1 MAQERKDL
9 EISRLYLNVAIECFN
24 KAALEEH
31 ADGAEVFRR
40 MGRCYISEAELYSAT
55 LQQKLARR
63 LALPQLWRRI
73 DASSR
78 AHGRS
83 IVSRRQLARGGEG
96 SNPAAGAVA
105 RPMMLSPEQRRALAM
120 LATGGRNGE
129 TQPFLVAHGFG
140 GAMITG
146 LVNRSLLIRTL
157 EKIRAGGK
165 MIEVAKVRITAAGR
179 EVLGESGESFR

>member
-1 MAQERKDL
+1 MAQERNDL
-9 EISRLYLNVAIECFN
+9 EISRLYLNVAVECFN

-40 MGRCYISEAELYSAT
+40 MGRRYISEAELYSAT
-55 LQQKLARR
+55 LQQKSAKR

-83 IVSRRQLARGGEG
+83 VVSRRRLARGGEG
-96 SNPAAGAVA
+96 SNPTAGSVA
-105 RPMMLSPEQRRALAM
+105 RPKMLSPEQRRALAM
-120 LATGGRNGE
+120 LATAGRNGE

-140 GAMITG
+140 CAMITG
-146 LVNRSLLIRTL
+146 LVNRGLSITTL

-165 MIEVAKVRITAAGR
+165 MIEVVKVRITAAGR
-179 EVLGESGESFR
+179 EALAIED

>member
-1 MAQERKDL
+1 MAQERNDL
-9 EISRLYLNVAIECFN
+9 EFSRLYLNVAIECFN
-24 KAALEEH
+24 KAALEER

-40 MGRCYISEAELYSAT
+40 MGRRYISEAELYDVT
-55 LQQKLARR
+55 LQLAGR

-83 IVSRRQLARGGEG
+83 IVSRRQLAQAGG
-96 SNPAAGAVA
+96 SNAAAGAVV

-120 LATGGRNGE
+120 LATGGHNGE

-140 GAMITG
+140 GAMITE
-146 LVNRSLLIRTL
+146 LVNRSMLIMTL

-165 MIEVAKVRITAAGR
+165 MIEVAKVRITEAGR
-179 EVLGESGESFR
+179 EALGAG

>member
-1 MAQERKDL
+1 MAQESKDL

-31 ADGAEVFRR
+31 ADGAEIFRR
-40 MGRCYISEAELYSAT
+40 MGRRYISEAELCNAT
-55 LQQKLARR
+55 LQQKSAGR

-83 IVSRRQLARGGEG
+83 TVSRRQLARAGG
-96 SNPAAGAVA
+96 SNAAAGAVA

-120 LATGGRNGE
+120 LAPGGRNGE

-140 GAMITG
+140 GAMMTG
-146 LVNRSLLIRTL
+146 LVNRGLSIMTL

-165 MIEVAKVRITAAGR
+165 MIEVVKVRITGAGR
-179 EVLGESGESFR
+179 EALAAEG

>member
-1 MAQERKDL
+1 MAQERNDL
-9 EISRLYLNVAIECFN
+9 EISRLYLNVAVECFN

-31 ADGAEVFRR
+31 ADGAEIFRR
-40 MGRCYISEAELYSAT
+40 MGRRYISEAELYDAT
-55 LQQKLARR
+55 LQQKFPGR
-63 LALPQLWRRI
+63 LALPQLWRHI

-83 IVSRRQLARGGEG
+83 IVSSRQLALSGGG

-105 RPMMLSPEQRRALAM
+105 RPIMLSLEQRRALAM
-120 LATGGRNGE
+120 LATSGHGA

-146 LVNRSLLIRTL
+146 LVNRGLSIMTL

-165 MIEVAKVRITAAGR
+165 MIEVVKVRITAAGR
-179 EVLGESGESFR
+179 EALAVED

>member
-1 MAQERKDL
+1 MAQERNDL
-9 EISRLYLNVAIECFN
+9 EISRLYLDIAVECFN

-40 MGRCYISEAELYSAT
+40 MGRRYISEAELYDAT
-55 LQQKLARR
+55 LQQKLAGR
-63 LALPQLWRRI
+63 LALPQLWRHI

-83 IVSRRQLARGGEG
+83 IVSSCQLALSGGG
-96 SNPAAGAVA
+96 SDPRAGAVA
-105 RPMMLSPEQRRALAM
+105 RPLMLSLEQRRALAM
-120 LATGGRNGE
+120 LATSGHGA

-146 LVNRSLLIRTL
+146 LVNRGLSIMTL
-157 EKIRAGGK
+157 EKIRGGK
-165 MIEVAKVRITAAGR
+165 IEVVKVRITVAGR
-179 EVLGESGESFR
+179 EALAVED

>member
-1 MAQERKDL
+1 MAQERQDL

-24 KAALEEH
+24 KAAIEEH

-40 MGRCYISEAELYSAT
+40 MGRCYISEAELYDAT
-55 LQQKLARR
+55 LQQR
-63 LALPQLWRRI
+63 LTGRLVLPQLWRRI
-73 DASSR
+73 DAASR
-78 AHGRS
+78 THGRS

-96 SNPAAGAVA
+96 SNPAAGVVA

-120 LATGGRNGE
+120 LATAGSRGE

-146 LVNRSLLIRTL
+146 LVNRGLLIMTL

-165 MIEVAKVRITAAGR
+165 MIEVVKAQITPAGR
-179 EVLGESGESFR
+179 DVLAAED

>member
-1 MAQERKDL
+1 MVQERQDL

-24 KAALEEH
+24 KAAIEEH
-31 ADGAEVFRR
+31 ADSAEVFRR
-40 MGRCYISEAELYSAT
+40 MGRCYISEAELYDAT
-55 LQQKLARR
+55 LQQRLTGR

-83 IVSRRQLARGGEG
+83 IVSR
-96 SNPAAGAVA
+96 PAQAGVVA

-120 LATGGRNGE
+120 LATAGSRGE

-146 LVNRSLLIRTL
+146 LVNRGLSIMTL

-165 MIEVAKVRITAAGR
+165 IIEVVKVRITEAGR
-179 EVLGESGESFR
+179 EALADEG

>member
-1 MAQERKDL
+1 MAQERNDL
-9 EISRLYLNVAIECFN
+9 EISRLYLNLAVECFN

-40 MGRCYISEAELYSAT
+40 MGHRYISEAELYGAT
-55 LQQKLARR
+55 LQQKLAGR
-63 LALPQLWRRI
+63 LALPQLGRRI
-73 DASSR
+73 GASSR

-83 IVSRRQLARGGEG
+83 IVSRRRLARGREG

-105 RPMMLSPEQRRALAM
+105 RPMMLSAEQRRAVAM
-120 LATGGRNGE
+120 LATGGHNGE

-140 GAMITG
+140 GGMITG
-146 LVNRSLLIRTL
+146 LVNRGLSIMTL

-165 MIEVAKVRITAAGR
+165 MIEVVKVRITAAGR
-179 EVLGESGESFR
+179 EALAVED

>member
-1 MAQERKDL
+1 MAQEHNDL
-9 EISRLYLNVAIECFN
+9 EISRLYLNVAIDCFN
-24 KAALEEH
+24 KAAIEEH
-31 ADGAEVFRR
+31 TDGAKVFRR
-40 MGRCYISEAELYSAT
+40 MGRRYISEAELYNAA
-55 LQQKLARR
+55 LQKKLAGR

-83 IVSRRQLARGGEG
+83 IVSRRQLARAGG
-96 SNPAAGAVA
+96 SNAAAGAVA

-120 LATGGRNGE
+120 LATAGSRGE

-146 LVNRSLLIRTL
+146 LVNRGLSIMTL

-165 MIEVAKVRITAAGR
+165 TIEIVKVRITPAGSDALVA
-179 EVLGESGESFR
+179 ED

>member
-1 MAQERKDL
+1 MAQEHNDL
-9 EISRLYLNVAIECFN
+9 EISRLYLNVAIDCFN
-24 KAALEEH
+24 KAAIEEH
-31 ADGAEVFRR
+31 PDGAEVFRR
-40 MGRCYISEAELYSAT
+40 MGRRYISEAELYNAA
-55 LQQKLARR
+55 LQKKLAGR

-83 IVSRRQLARGGEG
+83 IVSRRQLARGGGG
-96 SNPAAGAVA
+96 SNPAAGVVA
-105 RPMMLSPEQRRALAM
+105 RPMMFSPEQRRALAM
-120 LATGGRNGE
+120 LATAGSRGE

-146 LVNRSLLIRTL
+146 LVNRGLSIMTL

-165 MIEVAKVRITAAGR
+165 TIEIVKVRITPAGSDALVA
-179 EVLGESGESFR
+179 ED

>member
-1 MAQERKDL
+1 MAQEHNDL
-9 EISRLYLNVAIECFN
+9 EISRQYLNVAIECFN

-40 MGRCYISEAELYSAT
+40 MGRRYISEAELYNAT
-55 LQQKLARR
+55 LQRQLAGR
-63 LALPQLWRRI
+63 LALPHLWRRTG
-73 DASSR
+73 ASSR

-83 IVSRRQLARGGEG
+83 IVSRRQLARGGGG
-96 SNPAAGAVA
+96 SNPAAGVVV
-105 RPMMLSPEQRRALAM
+105 RPMMLSPEKRRALAM
-120 LATGGRNGE
+120 LATAGSRGE

-146 LVNRSLLIRTL
+146 LVNRGLLIMTL

-165 MIEVAKVRITAAGR
+165 MIEVVKVQITPAGR
-179 EVLGESGESFR
+179 DVLAAED

>member
-1 MAQERKDL
+1 MAQERNDL
-9 EISRLYLNVAIECFN
+9 EFSRLYLNVAIECFN

-40 MGRCYISEAELYSAT
+40 MGRRYISEAELYNTT
-55 LQQKLARR
+55 LEQTLAGRI
-63 LALPQLWRRI
+63 ALPQLWRRI
-73 DASSR
+73 EASSR

-96 SNPAAGAVA
+96 SNRAAAAVA
-105 RPMMLSPEQRRALAM
+105 QPLMLSPEQRRALAM
-120 LATGGRNGE
+120 LAHAGRNGE

-146 LVNRSLLIRTL
+146 LVNRSLLIMTL

-165 MIEVAKVRITAAGR
+165 MIEVVKVRITEAGQ
-179 EVLGESGESFR
+179 EALGAI